1 MLHTTTPDRIQVP
14 QTSGA
19 LAILDRLATPQAA
32 AVMAFTVLMAVT
44 LVLALMRTGGHF
56 TYTLDDPYIHLALA
70 ERLAHG
76 HYGINPGEIT
86 SPSSSVIWPFLFI
99 PGAGTAI
106 HPYMPLALNFVL
118 GAACAFLF
126 GRFAA
131 ELPLPAGYPAERAVR
146 IGTAALLVIATNQV
160 GLAFT
165 GMEHNLQVLVA
176 VAAALGLIEHLRG
189 RPVPLWAIV
198 AAALGPAVRY
208 ELFAITAAVGV
219 VLLAEG
225 RWRHLA
231 ALCAGSLVLPAA
243 LSLFLVASGN
253 HPLPNSVM
261 LKLSAIAKPD
271 ALPFPLNI
279 VLPKHWYAHLDIKIA
294 TWLMLIGIAAV
305 GWRATG
311 RVRTFCLAVL
321 AAGLLHMLLGRFGWF
336 YRYEVYAVALC
347 ALAAL
352 WLAAERIPRYVPYI
366 ALALAALYTAP
377 LVKSPTAVQGAFEQQ
392 YQMHRFVNEH
402 YRKSF
407 AVNDLG
413 WVSYRRDPSI
423 HVLDLWGLA
432 SNEALI
438 MARTRSA
445 AWLDDITRRKDTGL
459 AMIYREWF
467 PHVPSSWMLLAELH
481 LSSPSVIPTENS
493 VQFYATAT
501 GDRDEIM
508 RQLAAFKATLPP
520 GVRLTFAP
528 R

>member
-1 MLHTTTPDRIQVP
+1 MLHTTANAPFRAPADPTI
-14 QTSGA
+14 
-19 LAILDRLATPQAA
+19 LARLATPQAA
-32 AVMAFTVLMAVT
+32 AVAAFSALMAVT
-44 LVLALMRTGGHF
+44 LALAMMRTGGQF
-56 TYTLDDPYIHLALA
+56 SYTLDDPYIHLALA
-70 ERLAHG
+70 ERLAKG
-76 HYGINPGEIT
+76 HYGINLGEVT

-106 HPYMPLALNFVL
+106 HPYMPLALNVML
-118 GAACAFLF
+118 GVACAVLF

-131 ELPLPAGYPAERAVR
+131 ALPLPAGYPAERAAR
-146 IGTAALLVIATNQV
+146 IGIAALLVVATNQV

-176 VAAALGLIEHLRG
+176 VVVALGLIEHLRG
-189 RPVPLWAIV
+189 RPIPVWAIV

-208 ELFAITAAVGV
+208 ELFAVTAAVAV
-219 VLLAEG
+219 ALLAEG

-231 ALCAGSLVLPAA
+231 ALCVGSLVLPAA

-261 LKLSAIAKPD
+261 LKLSAVARPD

-279 VLPKHWYAHLDIKIA
+279 LFPKHWHAHLDVKIA
-294 TWLMLIGIAAV
+294 TWLMLIGIAMV
-305 GWRATG
+305 GWRASG
-311 RVRTFCLAVL
+311 RLRTFCLAVL
-321 AAGLLHMLLGRFGWF
+321 TAGLLHMLLGRFGWF

-352 WLAAERIPRYVPYI
+352 WLAAERMPRYMPL
-366 ALALAALYTAP
+366 LALILAGLYVGP
-377 LVKSPTAVQGAFEQQ
+377 IVKSPAAVQGAFEQQ

-402 YRKSF
+402 YRKPF

-423 HVLDLWGLA
+423 DVLDLWGLA

-438 MARTRSA
+438 MARTRRA
-445 AWLDDITRRKDTGL
+445 AWLDDITRRHGTGL
-459 AMIYREWF
+459 AMIYRDWF
-467 PHVPSSWMLLAELH
+467 PQLPPSWTLVGELH
-481 LSSPSVIPTENS
+481 LSSPSVIPTEDS
-493 VQFYATAT
+493 VQFYATAV
-501 GDRDEIM
+501 GNRDEIA
-508 RQLAAFKATLPP
+508 RQLEAFKATLPP
-520 GVRLTFAP
+520 GVRLTFPA